1 VLVFLGIPLIA
12 GILIRYSM
20 LVVTGAKFFH
30 EKFLPSFGPVA
41 LLSLIYTII
50 VMFAV
55 QGDRIINMVGE
66 VARVS
71 VPMALYFCLMFFGSL
86 IISWKADTNYSYA
99 VTQAFTASSNNFELA
114 IAVAVATFGIE
125 SHEAL
130 AATVGPLIEVPAL
143 LALVYVAL
151 WIKKRWYDN
160 RDAYLRSVGKFP
172 TGLREFVAP
181 K

>member
-1 VLVFLGIPLIA
+1 MFSA
-12 GILIRYSM
+12 NFKC
-20 LVVTGAKFFH
+20 VVEMCCGLTCIT
-30 EKFLPSFGPVA
+30 V
-41 LLSLIYTII
+41 
-50 VMFAV
+50 
-55 QGDRIINMVGE
+55 
-66 VARVS
+66 
-71 VPMALYFCLMFFGSL
+71 CLQ
-86 IISWKADTNYSYA
+86 ADTNYSYA

-130 AATVGPLIEVPAL
+130 AATIGPLIEVPAL

-151 WIKKRWYDN
+151 WIKKRWYDS

-172 TGLREFVAP
+172 TDLQKIMAP